1 MTIDFSNSP
10 NPADTESPMFAPI
23 PAWERGKKR
32 RSDGSTSPQSVDTVA
47 AEGRSFAPSAPVS
60 SRTDFADPATS
71 TFAAAP
77 AYATRTTVR
86 KRSAAPLI
94 VGAGIILVAGLAAA
108 GWYATQPAT
117 QGVAELTPGSA
128 TTTTTTTPAPA
139 PAAAATPAPRQLA
152 ISTASPAPPAIRPA
166 ATHTITTTTTH
177 AAPTPRNPVAGA
189 TARAVLPAGP
199 QAYAATAS
207 TLPPT
212 SPTTPA
218 FHGLAT
224 ALTPAP
230 VQSAPAAE
238 VPAPAATSPAPT
250 ETAPQ

>member
-32 RSDGSTSPQSVDTVA
+32 RSGGITSPQSVDTVA

-86 KRSAAPLI
+86 KRSAAPLV

-108 GWYATQPAT
+108 GWYATQPAS

-128 TTTTTTTPAPA
+128 TTTTTTPAP
-139 PAAAATPAPRQLA
+139 PAAATPAPRQLA
-152 ISTASPAPPAIRPA
+152 INTASPAPPVIRPA

-177 AAPTPRNPVAGA
+177 AAPASRNPIAGA

-199 QAYAATAS
+199 QAYAPTAS
-207 TLPPT
+207 TQAPT

-218 FHGLAT
+218 FHGLAP
-224 ALTPAP
+224 ALSPAP